1 MFEPLDWG
9 LLLLVVVGAAV
20 TLINRLAGHY
30 ILARFEPIPY
40 RVEAALEAV
49 PIAVMT
55 TLAVPATIN
64 GGPAEWICLAVAMV
78 LSLRV
83 PFVVGVFAA
92 LALLLVLR
100 AQGL

>member
-1 MFEPLDWG
+1 MFDPLDWN
-9 LLLLVVVGAAV
+9 LFALILAGAAV

-55 TLAVPATIN
+55 TLVVPAAIN
-64 GGPAEWICLAVAMV
+64 GGPAEWICLGAAML

-100 AQGL
+100 AQGM